1 MSKTQCW
8 RAVVGN
14 YFAYGRLSST
24 NWISKGSPSNPD
36 GRARITSARNATHV
50 RVIIT
55 SRKLGRSKWE
65 NDTWRKSG
73 HHRKPLAMSLHVWFM
88 HNFRAYMYVYTHIM
102 YILYTVRLYTPDRVV
117 VKLLWRGVF
126 ESLKV
131 YQVSIW
137 ITMLLG
143 VHLEFSH

>member
-1 MSKTQCW
+1 
-8 RAVVGN
+8 
-14 YFAYGRLSST
+14 
-24 NWISKGSPSNPD
+24 
-36 GRARITSARNATHV
+36 
-50 RVIIT
+50 
-55 SRKLGRSKWE
+55 
-65 NDTWRKSG
+65 
-73 HHRKPLAMSLHVWFM
+73 
-88 HNFRAYMYVYTHIM
+88 MYVYTHIM